1 MVTPG
6 AVSAEREGDM
16 DMLEPQQRLVDLIR
30 SRRARIGV
38 IGLEPIGAR
47 RQIESMKLDDV
58 DFHMGRTWAIF
69 APDVSLRL
77 N

>member
-16 DMLEPQQRLVDLIR
+16 EMLEPQQRLVDLIR

-38 IGLEPIGAR
+38 IDQEPIGAR
-47 RQIESMKLDDV
+47 RQIESIKLDDV
-58 DFHMGRTWAIF
+58 DFHMRRTWAIF